1 MTNVLQLPLRPLR
14 VAQRVVE
21 LSRHL
26 EANRPAWVL
35 IPGDLQVKLVWVG
48 HTEVTVDIG
57 AGERRTLPALDVEV
71 LP

>member
-1 MTNVLQLPLRPLR
+1 MSVLHLKIRSMPL
-14 VAQRVVE
+14 AMRVVE

-26 EANRPAWVL
+26 EENRPAWVL
-35 IPGDLQVKLVWVG
+35 IPGDLQAKLVWVG

-57 AGERRTLPALDVEV
+57 AGERRTLPALEVEV